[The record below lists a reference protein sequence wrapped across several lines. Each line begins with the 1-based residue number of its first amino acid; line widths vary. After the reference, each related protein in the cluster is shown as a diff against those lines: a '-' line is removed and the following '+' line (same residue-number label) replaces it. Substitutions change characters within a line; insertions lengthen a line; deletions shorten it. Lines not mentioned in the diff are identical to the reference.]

1 MNILKKKDLPIERD
15 HSIIMRKSTNR
26 MKTSSVVMITK
37 RTRMSFEKEEF
48 EIIKLE
54 TPPYEMDE

>member
-15 HSIIMRKSTNR
+15 HSLIMRKSTNR
-26 MKTSSVVMITK
+26 MKTSSVVMISK